1 MPSSDAQHSP
11 RVPDSPRTR
20 TLRSAATRLTHRSIA
35 ARLLTALMLLAV
47 LLTQS
52 GCWLAATAFG
62 GEKTYKVQAQYQGL
76 EGQTAAVLVAA
87 DEYLLFTQPQVPQI
101 LTRAVS
107 RELAAHVDNIRVV
120 NPQRMAAFQQRNP
133 YWSTTPYTR
142 LIEELDVDRLVI
154 VDLAEYRLHEPG
166 NKHVWRGVITASVS
180 VAEAEQ
186 SDPDQ
191 LAFSTQVRALFPEDR
206 KLGLVNVDREQI
218 ELGTLKLFSLKVGRI
233 FYDHEIR
240 K

>member
-1 MPSSDAQHSP
+1 MSSSDS
-11 RVPDSPRTR
+11 SN
-20 TLRSAATRLTHRSIA
+20 THRPRSTAVARFRGTAAMRVSIA
-35 ARLLTALMLLAV
+35 LFALGLV
-47 LLTQS
+47 LTQS

-62 GEKTYKVQAQYQGL
+62 GEKTYKVQAQYRGLQGK
-76 EGQTAAVLVAA
+76 TVAVLVAA
-87 DEYLLFTQPQVPQI
+87 DEYVLFTQPRAPQLLI
-101 LTRAVS
+101 QAVS
-107 RELAAHVDNIRVV
+107 RELAAHVEDIRVV
-120 NPQRMAAFQQRNP
+120 NPQRVAAFQQQNP

-142 LIEELDVDRLVI
+142 LIEELDVDRLVV

-180 VAEAEQ
+180 VAEAER

-206 KLGLVNVDREQI
+206 QLGLVNADREQV
-218 ELGTLKLFSLKVGRI
+218 ELATLKLFALKVGRV
-233 FYDHEIR
+233 FYNHEVR

>member
-1 MPSSDAQHSP
+1 MSSSDFSN
-11 RVPDSPRTR
+11 
-20 TLRSAATRLTHRSIA
+20 THRPRSTGVARFRGAAAMRVSIA
-35 ARLLTALMLLAV
+35 LFALGLV
-47 LLTQS
+47 LTQS

-62 GEKTYKVQAQYQGL
+62 GEKTYKVQAQYRGLQGK
-76 EGQTAAVLVAA
+76 TVAVLVAA
-87 DEYLLFTQPQVPQI
+87 DEYLLFTQPRVSQLLIQ
-101 LTRAVS
+101 AVS
-107 RELAAHVDNIRVV
+107 RELAAHVEDIRVV
-120 NPQRMAAFQQRNP
+120 NAQRVAAFQQQNP

-142 LIEELDVDRLVI
+142 LIDELDVDRLVV

-191 LAFSTQVRALFPEDR
+191 LAFSTQVRTLFPEDR
-206 KLGLVNVDREQI
+206 KVGLVNADREQV
-218 ELGTLKLFSLKVGRI
+218 ELATLKLFVLKVGRV
-233 FYDHEIR
+233 FYNHEVR